1 MTRGKLI
8 NFISSIDNDEERV
21 MHSKTDNKEI
31 MINDEADEDIKELF
45 KSLKN
50 RYQIIW
56 NQWKVMILSSI
67 RLIYCIINVIK

>member
-8 NFISSIDNDEERV
+8 NFISSIVNDEEHV

-50 RYQIIW
+50 WYQIIW